1 VPYEIVLE
9 AREVIFNPFEPDEQT
24 IAAITS
30 KDHKA
35 TAKAEANSHV
45 VKVDESTAA
54 LMSAKPETAKGA
66 GQLRRAVRVREGHC
80 SWCYKKN
87 IHVCTEQSY
96 ITRNIWQ
103 CQGCLQR
110 TLKCRNPTC
119 QDMARGL
126 VGYDSSAGCANTRF
140 PTGTIRKQA
149 SLHAR
154 ATARGASPTRCTIRF
169 ATIWPSRCVRE

>member
-1 VPYEIVLE
+1 MPYEIVLE

-126 VGYDSSAGCANTRF
+126 VGYDEELCWVCQHKIPNWDHPQAGKLAREGHCSWCFTYTVHDPACHNMAIKVCA
-140 PTGTIRKQA
+140 
-149 SLHAR
+149 
-154 ATARGASPTRCTIRF
+154 
-169 ATIWPSRCVRE
+169 